1 MRERCLAFA
10 GMIDREAFLSASTT
24 QLGRRRF
31 LGLGG
36 ATVVGAGLVLIG
48 CGSDSSSSPSSAT
61 ASDAAT
67 TASNST
73 ATATSPTS
81 TTASSGTPASNAET
95 ETPVAGTDVAAA
107 TTDAAASTVTSLAT
121 GTPATTVF
129 TTADFA
135 DLGTCVLL
143 PDLTQGP
150 YPTTTQ
156 IERRD
161 ITEGHEGHPL
171 RVGVQVVDSSCAP
184 IPGAVLEI
192 WHCDV
197 DGDYS
202 AYSDGYTADDGGPGT
217 TFFRGS
223 QTANDDGIVEFL
235 TSYPGWYTGRAVHIH
250 AKVHIGDATPLTT
263 QFFFDDALNN
273 QIMSEG
279 VYAAH
284 GEPDTTNETDN
295 IAGGNPAEEGLLM
308 IVLDDAAITGSRALI
323 VVGVDPS
330 ATSAGASG
338 GGMGGGGAPPGGG
351 GMPPAS
357 TTAA

>member
-1 MRERCLAFA
+1 
-10 GMIDREAFLSASTT
+10 MIDREAFLSASTT

-48 CGSDSSSSPSSAT
+48 CDSDSSSSPSSTT
-61 ASDAAT
+61 ASD
-67 TASNST
+67 
-73 ATATSPTS
+73 
-81 TTASSGTPASNAET
+81 
-95 ETPVAGTDVAAA
+95 AAA
-107 TTDAAASTVTSLAT
+107 TTDAAASTVTSLVT

-135 DLGTCVLL
+135 GLGTCVLL

-171 RVGVQVVDSSCAP
+171 RVGVQIVDSSCAP

-308 IVLDDAAITGSRALI
+308 TVSDDAAIAGSRALI

-338 GGMGGGGAPPGGG
+338 GGMGGGGGTPPAGGGG
-351 GMPPAS
+351 GMPPAGGGMPPGGGPATTATAS

>member
-1 MRERCLAFA
+1 MT
-10 GMIDREAFLSASTT
+10 DRSTSFSASTI
-24 QLGRRRF
+24 QLGRRCF
-31 LGLGG
+31 LGLIG
-36 ATVVGAGLVLIG
+36 ATAVGAGLVLIG
-48 CGSDSSSSPSSAT
+48 CGSDSPAQRATAATDASSTSSSTSSSA
-61 ASDAAT
+61 A
-67 TASNST
+67 
-73 ATATSPTS
+73 P
-81 TTASSGTPASNAET
+81 
-95 ETPVAGTDVAAA
+95 
-107 TTDAAASTVTSLAT
+107 TTDAAAETTVPTTEAATTDTAASTASSLST
-121 GTPATTVF
+121 GTPSTTVF

-135 DLGTCVLL
+135 DLGTCMLL

-161 ITEGHEGHPL
+161 ITEGHDGHPL
-171 RVGVQVVDSSCAP
+171 RVGVQIVDASCTP

-202 AYSDGYTADDGGPGT
+202 AYSDGYTADDAGPGT

-223 QTANDDGIVEFL
+223 QTANADGIVEFL

-263 QFFFDDALNN
+263 QFFFDDALNS
-273 QIMSEG
+273 QILSVG

-284 GEPDTTNETDN
+284 GEPDTTNETDS
-295 IAGGNPAEEGLLM
+295 IAGGDPADEGLLM
-308 IVLDDAAITGSRALI
+308 TVSDDAAISGSRGLI
-323 VVGVDPS
+323 VVGVDPT

-338 GGMGGGGAPPGGG
+338 GGMGGGMPPAGGGGG
-351 GMPPAS
+351 GMPPGGGMPS
-357 TTAA
+357 TTGA

>member
-1 MRERCLAFA
+1 
-10 GMIDREAFLSASTT
+10 MIDREAFLSASTT

-48 CGSDSSSSPSSAT
+48 CGSDSSSSPSSTT
-61 ASDAAT
+61 ASD
-67 TASNST
+67 
-73 ATATSPTS
+73 
-81 TTASSGTPASNAET
+81 
-95 ETPVAGTDVAAA
+95 AAA
-107 TTDAAASTVTSLAT
+107 TTDAAASTVTSLVT

-135 DLGTCVLL
+135 GLGTCVLL

-171 RVGVQVVDSSCAP
+171 RVGVQIVDSSCAP

-308 IVLDDAAITGSRALI
+308 TVSDDAAIAGSRALI

-338 GGMGGGGAPPGGG
+338 GGMGGGGGGTPPAGGGG
-351 GMPPAS
+351 GMPPAGGGMPPGGGPATTATAS

>member
-1 MRERCLAFA
+1 MTDRSTSFA
-10 GMIDREAFLSASTT
+10 AATIQF
-24 QLGRRRF
+24 GRRRF

-48 CGSDSSSSPSSAT
+48 CGSDSPSSSASTTATDTASSAGST
-61 ASDAAT
+61 AAT
-67 TASNST
+67 TA
-73 ATATSPTS
+73 
-81 TTASSGTPASNAET
+81 TTAASASS
-95 ETPVAGTDVAAA
+95 AAP
-107 TTDAAASTVTSLAT
+107 TTDTAASTVSSLAT
-121 GTPATTVF
+121 GTPSTTVF
-129 TTADFA
+129 TPADFA

-171 RVGVQVVDSSCAP
+171 RVGVQIVDSSCAP

-223 QTANDDGIVEFL
+223 QTANADGIVEFL

-250 AKVHIGDATPLTT
+250 AKVHIDGATPLTT
-263 QFFFDDALNN
+263 QFFFDDALNT
-273 QIMSEG
+273 QILSEG

-295 IAGGNPAEEGLLM
+295 IAGGDPAEEGLLM
-308 IVLDDAAITGSRALI
+308 AVSDDAAISGSRALI
-323 VVGVDPS
+323 VVGVDPT

-338 GGMGGGGAPPGGG
+338 GGMGGGGMPPAGGGGG
-351 GMPPAS
+351 GMPPGGGPSTTSTAS
-357 TTAA
+357 TSAA